1 MIMAG
6 KPRIFIDGE
15 SGTTGLQIRARLEG
29 RSDLTVVSIDPA
41 KRKDADERKRLLN
54 EVDLAVLCLPDQA
67 AREAV
72 ALIENP
78 EVKILDASTAHRVDP
93 NWVYGFPE
101 LSRGQPALIRSAKRV
116 ANPGCYATG
125 AIALIRPLVAEGLLP
140 PDYPASIHAV
150 QGYSGGGR
158 QLIEAFEGEGPNQ
171 VRDPYRLY
179 SLQLAHKHL
188 PEIQRYSRLSFPP
201 LFWPAVGRWFQGML
215 VQVPLHLSLLSKSTS
230 AESILATYRQYY
242 AGCEYIRVMDLQET
256 PPAALAP
263 EAWNGTN
270 LLELWVFANP
280 ELRQALLIARGDNL
294 GKGASG
300 AAVQNLDLMLG
311 LTGGAPYT
319 LARQDAA
326 VVG

>member
-1 MIMAG
+1 MAG

-29 RSDLTVVSIDPA
+29 RSDLAVASIDPA
-41 KRKDADERKRLLN
+41 RRKDAGERKRLLN
-54 EVDLAVLCLPDQA
+54 DVDLAVLCLPDQA
-67 AREAV
+67 AREAA

-101 LSRGQPALIRSAKRV
+101 MSPEQATLIRRAKRV

-125 AIALIRPLVAEGLLP
+125 AIALVRPLVVEGLLP

-158 QLIEAFEGEGPNQ
+158 QMIESFEEEGPNQ

-188 PEIQRYSRLSFPP
+188 PEIQRYSGLSAPP

-215 VQVPLHLSLLSKSTS
+215 VQMPLHLSLLPKTAT
-230 AESILATYRQYY
+230 AESIVETYRQYY
-242 AGCEYIRVMDLQET
+242 GGREYIRVMDLQEK

-270 LLELWVFANP
+270 VLELWVFANP
-280 ELRQALLIARGDNL
+280 ELGHALLIARGDNL

-311 LTGGAPYT
+311 LTAGAPYA
-319 LARQDAA
+319 LAR
-326 VVG
+326 